1 MIIGNRIPY
10 PAGFEINN
18 VQPQSDPFDLAIVGG
33 GLVGSSLAC
42 ALEPLGL
49 RVALIEAAESAQAV
63 PGFDQRKLALS
74 KLSLEALSAIGV
86 LGRLRQQPTAI
97 ERIHVSRTGDF
108 GRVLLKAD
116 DFGHAAFGGVVLAQD
131 LGHALSEQV
140 ASLENTRRFCPASLE
155 ACSLDGP
162 VAELSLQTPDGAQRI
177 QARWVAAADGTQS
190 SIRGALGIGTLEHD
204 YRQSV
209 FVCSLQA
216 EKASDGTA
224 YERFSEQGP
233 VALLPMA
240 DGQYGSICGV
250 ASGHE
255 HAVAQLSDAG
265 YADYL
270 QQRFGWRVG
279 KIQRVGKRSHYPL
292 KRVLAERIAA
302 KRCVLL
308 GNAAQTI
315 HPIGAQGFNLGLR
328 DALGFAALAG
338 RHGLDDGLADRYA
351 QSRAGDRE
359 RTLAF
364 SDGLARLTGNQGLPM
379 HALRSLALSAL
390 GIKPQWAAPMVSAAM
405 GMRQHDL
412 LDVTG

>member
-1 MIIGNRIPY
+1 
-10 PAGFEINN
+10 
-18 VQPQSDPFDLAIVGG
+18 VQPKSDPFDIAIVGG

-42 ALEPLGL
+42 ALEPFGL
-49 RVALIEAAESAQAV
+49 RIALIEAAESAQAAS
-63 PGFDQRKLALS
+63 GFDQRKLALS
-74 KLSLEALSAIGV
+74 KLSLDALGAFGV
-86 LGRLRQQPTAI
+86 LGRLRQSPTAI
-97 ERIHVSRTGDF
+97 RRIHVSRTGDF

-116 DFGHAAFGGVVLAQD
+116 DFGHTAFGGVVLAQD

-140 ASLENTRRFCPASLE
+140 AMLKNTQRFCPASLD
-155 ACSLDGP
+155 ACSLDRP
-162 VAELSLQTPDGAQRI
+162 IAELRLQTPEGTQLI
-177 QARWVAAADGTQS
+177 QARWVAAADGSQS
-190 SIRGALGIGTLEHD
+190 FIRSELGIATLEQD

-250 ASGHE
+250 AEENVQHI
-255 HAVAQLSDAG
+255 AYLSDAG

-279 KIQRVGKRSHYPL
+279 KIQRVGARSHYPL
-292 KRVLAERIAA
+292 KRVLAERIAV

-308 GNAAQTI
+308 GNSAQTI

-328 DALGFAALAG
+328 DALGFAAQVKQSG
-338 RHGLDDGLADRYA
+338 IDDGIGERYA
-351 QSRAGDRE
+351 LSRAEDRE

-364 SDGLARLTGNQGLPM
+364 SDGLARLTSNSSLPM
-379 HALRSLALSAL
+379 HALRSMALSGL
-390 GIKPQWAAPMVSAAM
+390 GLMPQWAAPMVSAAM

-412 LDVTG
+412 LDVIG

>member
-1 MIIGNRIPY
+1 
-10 PAGFEINN
+10 
-18 VQPQSDPFDLAIVGG
+18 
-33 GLVGSSLAC
+33 C
-42 ALEPLGL
+42 ALEPFGL
-49 RVALIEAAESAQAV
+49 RIALIEAAESAQAAS
-63 PGFDQRKLALS
+63 GFDQRKLALS
-74 KLSLEALSAIGV
+74 KLSLEALDALGV
-86 LGRLRQQPTAI
+86 LGRLRQMPTAI

-108 GRVLLKAD
+108 GRVLLNAV

-140 ASLENTRRFCPASLE
+140 ACLKSTQRICPASL
-155 ACSLDGP
+155 AGCSLDGP
-162 VAELSLQTPDGAQRI
+162 VAELSLQTKDGLQRI
-177 QARWVAAADGTQS
+177 HARWVAAADGTQS
-190 SIRGALGIGTLEHD
+190 FIRSALGIGTLEHD

-216 EKASDGTA
+216 EKASNGTA

-240 DGQYGSICGV
+240 DGQYGAICGV
-250 ASGHE
+250 ASE
-255 HAVAQLSDAG
+255 QEQAVTGLCDAD

-292 KRVLAERIAA
+292 KRVLAEQIAA

-328 DALGFAALAG
+328 DALGFAALVRQYG
-338 RHGLDDGLADRYA
+338 IDDGLAGRYA
-351 QSRAGDRE
+351 QSRAHDRE

-364 SDGLARLTGNQGLPM
+364 SDGLAKLTSNPGLPM
-379 HALRSLALSAL
+379 HALRSLALSGL
-390 GIKPQWAAPMVSAAM
+390 GIMPQLASPMVTSAM

-412 LDVTG
+412 LDVIG

>member
-1 MIIGNRIPY
+1 M
-10 PAGFEINN
+10 
-18 VQPQSDPFDLAIVGG
+18 QPLSEPFDLAIVGG

-49 RVALIEAAESAQAV
+49 RIALIEAAESAQSV
-63 PGFDQRKLALS
+63 SGFDQRKLALS
-74 KLSLEALSAIGV
+74 RLSLDALEAFGV
-86 LGRLRQQPTAI
+86 LGRLKLSPTAI
-97 ERIHVSRTGDF
+97 RRIHVSRTGDF

-116 DFGHAAFGGVVLAQD
+116 EFGQSAFGGVVLAQD
-131 LGHALSEQV
+131 LGLALSEQV
-140 ASLENTRRFCPASLE
+140 TSLKNTQRFCPASLKT
-155 ACSLDGP
+155 CVLDGP
-162 VAELSLQTPDGAQRI
+162 EATLHLQTPEGLRHI
-177 QARWVAAADGTQS
+177 RARWVAAADGTQS
-190 SIRGALGIGTLEHD
+190 FIRGELGIGTLEHD

-250 ASGHE
+250 ASDNAQ
-255 HAVAQLSDAG
+255 AVAELSDAG

-279 KIQRVGKRSHYPL
+279 KIQRVGTRSHYPL
-292 KRVLAERIAA
+292 RRVLAERIAA

-328 DALGFAALAG
+328 DALGLAALVKQ
-338 RHGLDDGLADRYA
+338 HGIDDGLAERYA
-351 QSRAGDRE
+351 QSRAEDRD

-364 SDGLARLTGNQGLPM
+364 SDGLAKLTSNPGLPM
-379 HALRSLALSAL
+379 HALRSLALAGL
-390 GIKPQWAAPMVSAAM
+390 GMMPQWAAPMVSAAM
-405 GMRQHDL
+405 GMHQHDL
-412 LDVTG
+412 LEAIE

>member
-1 MIIGNRIPY
+1 M
-10 PAGFEINN
+10 
-18 VQPQSDPFDLAIVGG
+18 QPQSDPFDLAIVGG
-33 GLVGSSLAC
+33 GLVGTSLAC
-42 ALEPLGL
+42 ALEPYGL
-49 RVALIEAAESAQAV
+49 RIALIEAAESAQAV
-63 PGFDQRKLALS
+63 TGFDQRKLALS
-74 KLSLEALSAIGV
+74 KLSLEALDAFGV
-86 LGRLRQQPTAI
+86 LDRLRQRPTAI

-108 GRVLLKAD
+108 GRVLLNAV
-116 DFGHAAFGGVVLAQD
+116 DFGHAAFGGVVLAQE

-140 ASLENTRRFCPASLE
+140 ATLKNTQRFCPASL
-155 ACSLDGP
+155 AGCSLDGP
-162 VAELSLQTPDGAQRI
+162 VAELRLVTADGPRLI
-177 QARWVAAADGTQS
+177 HARWVAAADGTQS
-190 SIRGALGIGTLEHD
+190 FIRGALGIGTQEHD
-204 YRQSV
+204 YRQTV

-216 EKASDGTA
+216 EKASEGTA

-250 ASGHE
+250 ASE
-255 HAVAQLSDAG
+255 QEQAVAALSDAG

-292 KRVLAERIAA
+292 RRVLAERVAA

-328 DALGFAALAG
+328 DALGFAALVRQYG
-338 RHGLDDGLADRYA
+338 IEDGLAGRYA
-351 QSRAGDRE
+351 QSRAEDRE

-364 SDGLARLTGNQGLPM
+364 SDGLAKLTSNPGLPM
-379 HALRSLALSAL
+379 HALRSLALSGL
-390 GIKPQWAAPMVSAAM
+390 GLMPHLAAPMVSSAM

-412 LDVTG
+412 LDVIG

>member
-1 MIIGNRIPY
+1 
-10 PAGFEINN
+10 
-18 VQPQSDPFDLAIVGG
+18 VQPKSAPFDIAIVGG

-42 ALEPLGL
+42 ALEPFGL
-49 RVALIEAAESAQAV
+49 RIALIEAAESAQAAS
-63 PGFDQRKLALS
+63 GFDQRKLALS
-74 KLSLEALSAIGV
+74 KLSLDALGAFGV
-86 LGRLRQQPTAI
+86 LGRLRQPPTAI
-97 ERIHVSRTGDF
+97 RRIHVSRTGDF

-116 DFGHAAFGGVVLAQD
+116 EFGHTAFGGVVLAQD
-131 LGHALSEQV
+131 LGLALSAQV
-140 ASLENTRRFCPASLE
+140 ASLKNTQRFCPASVA
-155 ACSLDGP
+155 ACSLGGP
-162 VAELSLQTPDGAQRI
+162 IAELQLQTPEGAQLM

-190 SIRGALGIGTLEHD
+190 FIRSQLGIGTLEQD

-250 ASGHE
+250 AEDNVQHI
-255 HAVAQLSDAG
+255 ADLNDAG

-279 KIQRVGKRSHYPL
+279 KIQRVGARSHYPL
-292 KRVLAERIAA
+292 KRVLAERIAGT
-302 KRCVLL
+302 RCVLL

-328 DALGFAALAG
+328 DALGFAALVKQSG
-338 RHGLDDGLADRYA
+338 IDDGIGERYA
-351 QSRAGDRE
+351 QSRAEDRE

-364 SDGLARLTGNQGLPM
+364 SDSLARLTSNSSLPM
-379 HALRSLALSAL
+379 HALRSMALSGL
-390 GIKPQWAAPMVSAAM
+390 GLMPQWAAPMVSAAM

-412 LDVTG
+412 LDGIG

>member
-1 MIIGNRIPY
+1 M
-10 PAGFEINN
+10 
-18 VQPQSDPFDLAIVGG
+18 QPQSEPFDLAIVGG

-42 ALEPLGL
+42 ALEPFGL
-49 RVALIEAAESAQAV
+49 RIALIEAAESAQAAS
-63 PGFDQRKLALS
+63 GFDQRKLALS
-74 KLSLEALSAIGV
+74 KLSLEALSAFGV
-86 LGRLRQQPTAI
+86 LGRLRQPPTAI

-108 GRVLLKAD
+108 GRVLLQAD

-140 ASLENTRRFCPASLE
+140 ASLKNTQRICPASL
-155 ACSLDGP
+155 AGCSLDGP
-162 VAELSLQTPDGAQRI
+162 VAELRVQTADDTKLI
-177 QARWVAAADGTQS
+177 HARWVAAADGTQS
-190 SIRGALGIGTLEHD
+190 FIRGALGIGTLEHD

-240 DGQYGSICGV
+240 DGRYGSICGV
-250 ASGHE
+250 AGDHE
-255 HAVAQLSDAG
+255 QTVAQLSDAG

-292 KRVLAERIAA
+292 KRVLAEQIAA

-328 DALGFAALAG
+328 DALGFAALVKQY
-338 RHGLDDGLADRYA
+338 GLDDGLAGRYA
-351 QSRAGDRE
+351 QSRADDRE

-364 SDGLARLTGNQGLPM
+364 SDGLARLTSNPSLPM
-379 HALRSLALSAL
+379 HALRSLAFSGL
-390 GIKPQWAAPMVSAAM
+390 GLMPQLAAPMVSAAM

-412 LDVTG
+412 LDVIG

>member
-1 MIIGNRIPY
+1 M
-10 PAGFEINN
+10 
-18 VQPQSDPFDLAIVGG
+18 QPQSEPFDLAIVGG

-49 RVALIEAAESAQAV
+49 RIALIEAAESAQSV
-63 PGFDQRKLALS
+63 SGFDQRKLALS
-74 KLSLEALSAIGV
+74 KLSLDALEAFGV
-86 LGRLRQQPTAI
+86 LGRLRQPPTAI
-97 ERIHVSRTGDF
+97 RRIHVSRTGDF

-116 DFGHAAFGGVVLAQD
+116 AFGHPAFGGVVLAQD
-131 LGHALSEQV
+131 LGIALSEQV
-140 ASLENTRRFCPASLE
+140 ASLKNTHRFCPASLKTCVLE
-155 ACSLDGP
+155 GP
-162 VAELSLQTPDGAQRI
+162 AAELHLQTPDGPQLIR
-177 QARWVAAADGTQS
+177 ARWVAAADGTQS
-190 SIRGALGIGTLEHD
+190 FIRGELGIGTLEHD

-250 ASGHE
+250 ASENGQ
-255 HAVAQLSDAG
+255 AVADLSDAG

-279 KIQRVGKRSHYPL
+279 KIQRVGPRSHYPL
-292 KRVLAERIAA
+292 RRVLAERLAA

-328 DALGFAALAG
+328 DALGFAAMVKQY
-338 RHGLDDGLADRYA
+338 GLDDGLAERYA
-351 QSRAGDRE
+351 QSRAEDRE

-364 SDGLARLTGNQGLPM
+364 SDGLAKLTSNPGLPM
-379 HALRSLALSAL
+379 HALRSLALSGL
-390 GIKPQWAAPMVSAAM
+390 GMMPQWAAPMVSAAM

-412 LDVTG
+412 LEAIE